1 MRRNTLVLVYLWTF
15 RFFIYFALN
24 LALELVLKSGFWLT
38 LTIALSSLSEVLGT
52 FGLGT
57 SLLTQLSS
65 GSSSGRT
72 AHQ

>member
-38 LTIALSSLSEVLGT
+38 LTIALSSFSEVLGT
-52 FGLGT
+52 FGLGN
-57 SLLTQLSS
+57 
-65 GSSSGRT
+65 
-72 AHQ
+72 